1 LTLPSGGNSTAVTH
15 LIRGTTMT
23 SRAKAFGHPIHP
35 MLIPFPVGLLVTAVV
50 FDIIYLITDRTG
62 FAVASGYMIGAGIVG
77 GLLAAP
83 FGWIDWFKIPAD
95 TRAKNIGLV
104 HGLANIVVMVLF
116 AVSWLLRFR
125 ADWEPTTIA
134 LVCSF
139 VAVVIASVAAW
150 LGGELV
156 DRLAI
161 GIDEGAHPDAPSSLS
176 HKHIAA

>member
-1 LTLPSGGNSTAVTH
+1 
-15 LIRGTTMT
+15 MT

-50 FDIIYLITDRTG
+50 FDIIYLITDRSG
-62 FAVASGYMIGAGIVG
+62 FAVASGYMIGAGIIG

-104 HGLANIVVMVLF
+104 HGLANIVVVVLF